1 MNEKEDK
8 LDISTII
15 VTYNSAEVILSCLK
29 ALSSTRDCRFEILIV
44 DNASQDSTVSLAKEH
59 CPEAHLIENK
69 ENKGFGAANNQALPL
84 CRGDY
89 ILFLNPDTIVQPDSL
104 IHMMTYMKSH
114 PDIGLAGAKMLYPD
128 GTLQESISYRFPG
141 QKYNPGRFSNPN
153 RDICWVLGACMMGKS
168 DLIRKLNG
176 FDEFFF
182 LYGEDQDICFR
193 TKELGYKIGYCESAI
208 VTHIGGESERNSD
221 AKEVWSK
228 KTFAEYKFY
237 SKYFSEEQI
246 HHILLLDFLKAKWR
260 ILTLKFLPQMNRQK
274 SLNKL
279 IKYQA
284 ILESI
289 SVIKKQMNLKS

>member
-1 MNEKEDK
+1 
-8 LDISTII
+8 
-15 VTYNSAEVILSCLK
+15 
-29 ALSSTRDCRFEILIV
+29 
-44 DNASQDSTVSLAKEH
+44 
-59 CPEAHLIENK
+59 
-69 ENKGFGAANNQALPL
+69 
-84 CRGDY
+84 
-89 ILFLNPDTIVQPDSL
+89 
-104 IHMMTYMKSH
+104 
-114 PDIGLAGAKMLYPD
+114 
-128 GTLQESISYRFPG
+128 
-141 QKYNPGRFSNPN
+141 
-153 RDICWVLGACMMGKS
+153 MMGKS